1 MTGWRTTIRH
11 LTIVRSSRTS
21 TYYASD
27 ERHLAMNETYY
38 LSMSCNKHSQPP
50 WLPLWLI
57 TVVHADYLIRHVKIP
72 VGSPTGVSFLLSTEY
87 RSKSTFPRPMPDLS
101 ISILTGPLSVHTMNK
116 RSGQEKGVETR
127 KSPWWRTS
135 RSRDFAYEEEER
147 VVIRSLLTAGRRMVV
162 ASAEGAVPNDDDQR
176 FRRTDPLFLSEA
188 SICFVVALLSVPLR
202 VLHLVE
208 PVMSLLALILN
219 PQWVVSCTQKNAYPA
234 IIDAFSPLLHQT
246 MVPPTMSVGR
256 LVEHVSI
263 RGNEERVSACVP
275 GGHNCL
281 SIDSWRSRN
290 IPLPPDFSAFC
301 QLPFIAFQ
309 TLFLFPFVLFS
320 RKDALG
326 TTAPRIL
333 LSGRPGGSPLSLY
346 IPIPLTRLSNVL
358 LSSHHGALIC
368 WHVGQATIADCIDCC
383 HDGFPTLRI

>member
-1 MTGWRTTIRH
+1 
-11 LTIVRSSRTS
+11 
-21 TYYASD
+21 
-27 ERHLAMNETYY
+27 
-38 LSMSCNKHSQPP
+38 
-50 WLPLWLI
+50 
-57 TVVHADYLIRHVKIP
+57 
-72 VGSPTGVSFLLSTEY
+72 
-87 RSKSTFPRPMPDLS
+87 MPDLS

-188 SICFVVALLSVPLR
+188 SICVVVALLSVPLR

-234 IIDAFSPLLHQT
+234 AFSPLLHQT

-256 LVEHVSI
+256 LVELVSI

-275 GGHNCL
+275 GGHSCL

-309 TLFLFPFVLFS
+309 PLFLFPFVLFS
-320 RKDALG
+320 RKTHWAQQHLESCCLVALEVPPYLC
-326 TTAPRIL
+326 TYL
-333 LSGRPGGSPLSLY
+333 FL
-346 IPIPLTRLSNVL
+346 
-358 LSSHHGALIC
+358 
-368 WHVGQATIADCIDCC
+368 
-383 HDGFPTLRI
+383 